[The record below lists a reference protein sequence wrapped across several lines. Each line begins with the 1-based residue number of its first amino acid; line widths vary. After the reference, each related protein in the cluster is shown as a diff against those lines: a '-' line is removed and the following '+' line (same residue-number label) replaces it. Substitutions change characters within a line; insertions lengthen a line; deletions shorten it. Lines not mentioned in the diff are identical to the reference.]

1 VQSAASHSKVNPRT
15 LFEAQPGIACVIMR
29 CAHSVRSTT
38 SKETIMARAI
48 PEGYHSVTPYL
59 IIKDAAKAID
69 FYKRAFGATELMRMP
84 TPEGRIGHAEI
95 RIGDSA
101 IMLADEYPEMG
112 HRSPQSLGGTG
123 VSLMVYVERVDETFK
138 KAIAAGATEV
148 QPLKDQF
155 YGDRSGTL
163 QDPFGH
169 VWTIAT
175 HIEDIEPAEMQRRLK
190 QFSEKQQKATQ

>member
-1 VQSAASHSKVNPRT
+1 
-15 LFEAQPGIACVIMR
+15 
-29 CAHSVRSTT
+29 
-38 SKETIMARAI
+38 MARAI

-138 KAIAAGATEV
+138 GATEV

-175 HIEDIEPAEMQRRLK
+175 HVEDIEPAEMQRRLK
-190 QFSEKQQKATQ
+190 QFSEKQPKATQ

>member
-1 VQSAASHSKVNPRT
+1 MRDHAVRVQ
-15 LFEAQPGIACVIMR
+15 
-29 CAHSVRSTT
+29 VRSTT

-175 HIEDIEPAEMQRRLK
+175 HTEDVEPAEMQRRMK

>member
-1 VQSAASHSKVNPRT
+1 MTK
-15 LFEAQPGIACVIMR
+15 PGAVP
-29 CAHSVRSTT
+29 A
-38 SKETIMARAI
+38 
-48 PEGYHSVTPYL
+48 GYHSVTPYL
-59 IIKDAAKAID
+59 IVNNADAAID

-148 QPLKDQF
+148 QPLKDQY

-163 QDPFGH
+163 QDPLGH
-169 VWTIAT
+169 L
-175 HIEDIEPAEMQRRLK
+175 RLK
-190 QFSEKQQKATQ
+190 DRQPQHRCRQSAACAQRELHQQDRVRPWHKRSNDCIG

>member
-1 VQSAASHSKVNPRT
+1 
-15 LFEAQPGIACVIMR
+15 MR
-29 CAHSVRSTT
+29 CAYSVRSTT

-59 IIKDAAKAID
+59 IIKGAAKAID